1 MRYRIVAVV
10 VAFGALTGC
19 QSVEQVGE
27 AQAQSVCAEGGYGP
41 AAPYHDYCVAQLKPM
56 AMQLEQQRRAAM
68 ISNGAAM
75 IAAGIDPKTPKV
87 TCIQQGA
94 VTRCY

>member
-1 MRYRIVAVV
+1 MTVV
-10 VAFGALTGC
+10 LGMLAGC
-19 QSVEQVGE
+19 QTVEEAGE
-27 AQAQSVCAEGGYGP
+27 AEAQTVCAQGGYGP
-41 AAPYHDYCVAQLKPM
+41 GRPYHDYCVRSLKPM
-56 AMQLEQQRRAAM
+56 AMQLEQQRRSAM
-68 ISNGAAM
+68 ISNGAAA